1 MSQPTHSP
9 SPDDLAKF
17 PIVSLDHRIRTAIGP
32 RWSCDKGR
40 ILDSESL
47 RCHCTRSRISLPAT
61 TFPFLSMV
69 FLLPFFSVGRH
80 APCLRLV
87 GSLDMLSN
95 RTSVSRGGG
104 ATGGMCPRVIVM
116 WSRSYVG
123 HPFMLTADCCTVP
136 VTHHITISTLI
147 GPPGIS
153 PATRSSHH
161 PMRHA
166 GVTGLHN
173 VPPSSTWQTAYQI
186 YPRSSNETP
195 LHPFLCFAKMHDGT
209 ITRENDRGKISIH
222 LFDSATFFPPL
233 SPRTPPILC
242 T

>member
-1 MSQPTHSP
+1 MPLQW
-9 SPDDLAKF
+9 
-17 PIVSLDHRIRTAIGP
+17 GP
-32 RWSCDKGR
+32 
-40 ILDSESL
+40 
-47 RCHCTRSRISLPAT
+47 
-61 TFPFLSMV
+61 
-69 FLLPFFSVGRH
+69 
-80 APCLRLV
+80 
-87 GSLDMLSN
+87 
-95 RTSVSRGGG
+95 
-104 ATGGMCPRVIVM
+104 GMCPRVIVM

-123 HPFMLTADCCTVP
+123 HPFMLTADCWTAP

-222 LFDSATFFPPL
+222 LFDSATFFPPVRD
-233 SPRTPPILC
+233 SHPLC
-242 T
+242 SHWTTIPGYTYPGDRNMCGLKMDIGCVFEDTSAQTQFRMSKR